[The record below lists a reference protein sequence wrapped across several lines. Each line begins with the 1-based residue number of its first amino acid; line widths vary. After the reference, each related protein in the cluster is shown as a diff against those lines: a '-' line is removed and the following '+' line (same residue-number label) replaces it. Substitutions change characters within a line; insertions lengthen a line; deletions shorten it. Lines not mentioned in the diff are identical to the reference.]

1 MRYFLKFC
9 RENFSYILLSAFF
22 LCVLFN
28 PVFKKYDY
36 GAEFPML
43 LVFGVILVLVAIAEF
58 KKEREVSKSAIFEKI
73 FLLIFMAAVVLSF
86 VFSQTKNYG
95 FSEVLAFCSLVPL
108 YLIFAHKKINWTSKF
123 LQIAAIGTI
132 LSVCLGYFIYFF
144 LPGPRMFGVFFN
156 ILYHSNVWPN
166 AFALF
171 LVLTWPI
178 FLLFSKN
185 KKAWL
190 TALVIGFVL
199 SGLLLT
205 FSRGALIVFGGQL
218 VLLLIYFIKCI
229 KLKTVFWALMTGVF
243 AVALFFGANFIRSSN
258 NEKVV
263 NFEQKIE
270 FSNSESLTSKQ
281 ERVDFWLGA
290 IKLIEQKPIFGW
302 GPYSFRYAYNAIQ
315 KTFLGNSDHPHN
327 VFLKIGMENG
337 VIALGAFLAFL
348 ISVFVV
354 MIKRF
359 KNLDRNKKD
368 AVYILGACVAGGF
381 AHNLIDYNLNFFA
394 NLLLLFLFIIFIR
407 SLVAKNIKI
416 KKAITG
422 LVLAIIIALFSLY
435 EGAVLIMS
443 HIEYSLFPRDYYLN
457 KAQSTAWV
465 ERLDVAR
472 IALNKQISLNPL
484 SAEAWHLLGL
494 IEKNKDYLKKA
505 LELEPMNEFSYYRD
519 YFKVLTSNEK
529 KEIVPEIEAL
539 LTTYFT
545 YVQDNVH
552 FTAYTSNVEDAADL
566 IDLIIPYLPKQLVAD
581 FSSKKTEML
590 QAAENLRAK
599 KSY

>member
-1 MRYFLKFC
+1 MRKVLKFC
-9 RENFSYILLSAFF
+9 SENFSYLALSAYF

-43 LVFGVILVLVAIAEF
+43 LVFGVILVPVVIAEF
-58 KKEREVSKSAIFEKI
+58 KKKREVGISALLEKI

-95 FSEVLAFCSLVPL
+95 FSEVLAFSSLVPL
-108 YLIFAHKKINWTSKF
+108 YFIFAHKKINWTSKF

-144 LPGPRMFGVFFN
+144 RPDPRMYGVFFN

-171 LVLTWPI
+171 LVMMWPI

-205 FSRGALIVFGGQL
+205 FSRGALLVFGGQM
-218 VLLLIYFIKCI
+218 VLLLIYFIKRI
-229 KLKTVFWALMTGVF
+229 KLKTVFWALITGVF
-243 AVALFFGANFIRSSN
+243 AIALFFGANFVRTSN

-263 NFEQKIE
+263 DFEQRIE

-290 IKLIEQKPIFGW
+290 IKLMEEKPVFGW

-337 VIALGAFLAFL
+337 MIALSAFLAFL
-348 ISVFVV
+348 LSVFVV
-354 MIKRF
+354 VVKRF
-359 KNLDRNKKD
+359 KKLNGIKKD
-368 AVYILGACVAGGF
+368 TVYVLGTCVAGGF

-394 NLLLLFLFIIFIR
+394 NLIVLFLFIIFIR

-422 LVLAIIIALFSLY
+422 LVLVIIIAIFSLY
-435 EGAVLIMS
+435 EGALLILS
-443 HIEYSLFPRDYYLN
+443 HVEYSLFPRDYYLN
-457 KAQSTAWV
+457 KVQSTAWV

-484 SAEAWHLLGL
+484 SADAWHIKGL

-505 LELEPMNEFSYYRD
+505 LELEPMNKFSYYRD
-519 YFKVLTSNEK
+519 YFKVLTENEK
-529 KEIVPEIEAL
+529 KEIVPKVETL

-545 YVQDNVH
+545 YVQNNVH

-566 IDLIIPYLPKQLVAD
+566 IDLIMPYLNAEKVSY
-581 FSSKKTEML
+581 FSKEKIVMLKTAEDLRVQKK
-590 QAAENLRAK
+590 
-599 KSY
+599 Y